1 MAKKERTVADVY
13 GLLELISSKIENHTK
28 EIKDLKTTVGHIEQD
43 VLTIKEDVDAIA
55 KTVSRDARTLINHGR
70 RLVRLERSRV

>member
-1 MAKKERTVADVY
+1 MLKLMSEHIDGT
-13 GLLELISSKIENHTK
+13 NK

-55 KTVSRDARTLINHGR
+55 KTVSRDARALVNHGR
-70 RLVRLERSRV
+70 RIVRLERSHF